1 MVPGTVIPHSIP
13 AGGALRL
20 LSQRLEGE
28 GHVHPI
34 LKPWLRLRLDQ
45 PLGWRGGLLDV
56 AALYL
61 LYLSFG
67 CFLWGGC
74 YMPRRE
80 TTITWISLLDLRGEA
95 IGTISKCQQWKA
107 MTACYQFGLSL
118 KFQNGFDQPHYNLP
132 TSSFRVSGGKKEAV
146 LQI

>member
-1 MVPGTVIPHSIP
+1 VVPGTVIPHSIP

-80 TTITWISLLDLRGEA
+80 TMHDYLDFIAGLERG
-95 IGTISKCQQWKA
+95 Q
-107 MTACYQFGLSL
+107 
-118 KFQNGFDQPHYNLP
+118 
-132 TSSFRVSGGKKEAV
+132 
-146 LQI
+146 